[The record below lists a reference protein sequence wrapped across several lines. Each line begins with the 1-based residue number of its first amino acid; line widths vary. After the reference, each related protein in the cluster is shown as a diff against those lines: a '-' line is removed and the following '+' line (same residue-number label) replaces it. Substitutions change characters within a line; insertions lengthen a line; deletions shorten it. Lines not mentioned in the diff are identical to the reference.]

1 MKLRQRKAVLDDH
14 KQGLRTDV
22 RAPSKI
28 REGLPEWV
36 NYIPAKWYSSTI
48 RQVFEYILVLYTLLT
63 LSWAVWQLYKHVG
76 FIQSILKPV
85 LKIIE
90 KYVQVLRDWFRW
102 LDGLFDVFTGWWW
115 RYLKPVLMLATPL
128 YTALAAL
135 FKPLRNV
142 ADVIAMVTTPLL
154 SCVQVVATALRPLAR
169 PLVMFWH
176 LILQLY
182 GRLSV
187 SLGILWGMVS
197 QWPIVRI
204 LVEKVQELGLQNL
217 IHELSNSNL
226 DPLKAQMMVIQ
237 NILVRSFKQVFYGL
251 KFVWLRIVYM
261 TVFFRRERDYARE
274 ETATEMNARVEKQKN
289 E

>member
-1 MKLRQRKAVLDDH
+1 MLDDH
-14 KQGLRTDV
+14 KHGIRTGV

-48 RQVFEYILVLYTLLT
+48 RQVFEYILIVYTLLT

-76 FIQSILKPV
+76 FIQRFLQPI

-90 KYVQVLRDWFRW
+90 NYVRVLRDWFRW

-128 YTALAAL
+128 YTALATL

-142 ADVIAMVTTPLL
+142 ADVITMVTAPLL
-154 SCVQVVATALRPLAR
+154 SCAQVVVTALRPLAR
-169 PLVMFWH
+169 PLVMFWNVVRQ
-176 LILQLY
+176 IY

-187 SLGILWGMVS
+187 ALGLLWGMVA
-197 QWPIVRI
+197 QWSIVRI
-204 LVEKVQELGLQNL
+204 LVEKVQGLGLQNL
-217 IHELSNSNL
+217 LHELSSANL
-226 DPLKAQMMVIQ
+226 DPLKAQVMVIQ

-261 TVFFRRERDYARE
+261 TMFFQRERDYARE
-274 ETATEMNARVEKQKN
+274 ETSTEINAQVEKEKN